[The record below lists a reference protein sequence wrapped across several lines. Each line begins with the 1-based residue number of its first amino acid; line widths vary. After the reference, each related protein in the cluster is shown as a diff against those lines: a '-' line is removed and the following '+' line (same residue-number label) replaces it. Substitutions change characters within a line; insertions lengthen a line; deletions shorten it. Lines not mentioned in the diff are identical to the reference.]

1 MTINKAYK
9 FRLYPSEE
17 QKVLIH
23 KTFGCNRLLYNKMLS
38 MKKEDDNLTRF
49 DMNKLIP
56 TLKDEYPFL
65 SEVDSCSLRCSVFDL
80 DNSFNRYHKGISGK
94 PHYKKRK
101 GKNSYRTNYITSE
114 YKGKVYENIKVDL
127 NRKVITLPKLGE
139 VNIRGYRKLKEFN
152 VKIINATVSRIAN
165 KYYASVCVEEKI
177 ELPTKKQVSI
187 VGIDLGVKT
196 LVTTSDF
203 ECYGNPKYLTK
214 YEGRIKGLQRKLSR
228 QQRES
233 NNYSKTLTRI
243 EETYRKLKNARK
255 KMSEEIVSKII
266 KNNDIIVTEILD
278 IKKMTSKDSKKKN
291 LRKEILNATFGE
303 IIRILNYKCKWN
315 NKELISVSPY
325 YASSQICSHCGHK
338 DKSMKDLN
346 KREYHCKE
354 CENKIDRDINASLNL
369 IYEGIKLLIKSNRI
383 IQV

>member
-94 PHYKKRK
+94 PHYKKCK

-165 KYYASVCVEEKI
+165 KYYASVCVEEEI

-354 CENKIDRDINASLNL
+354 CGNKIDRDINASLNL